1 MVVHA
6 HSLKDYIRDNF
17 VPKPKEPPVR
27 VTEEVIL
34 PCDEE
39 VCPFCDAPLVY
50 WYLSTK
56 RTLVTIPYDVELQVV
71 HKKCV
76 NEECPAC
83 QQGRSFYNPTLDSC
97 ALPNHHLALDVTL
110 LIGDLI
116 LQQHYTEKGVVKYL
130 REEHGIFVT
139 QPTVNKYK
147 NICLALGQSILAGN
161 PDTIRQALDQA
172 PARVY
177 SIDGVASNKSQTL
190 FILREVISGVT
201 LGSALLDAHDAETI
215 HAFMEQVFQAFG
227 RPDFLVG
234 DGQTGL
240 IGAAREYYPD
250 IPYQYCH
257 RHFLCNLGKA
267 LMGGNYEELKKSSTP
282 RGSSKA
288 SAS

>member
-1 MVVHA
+1 MAVHV
-6 HSLKDYIRDNF
+6 HTLKDYVRDDF
-17 VPKPKEPPVR
+17 VPKPKEPPAR
-27 VTEEVIL
+27 VVEEVIL

-39 VCPFCDAPLVY
+39 VCPFCGAPLVY

-56 RTLVTIPYDVELQVV
+56 RTLITIPYDVKLQVV

-83 QQGRSFYNPTLDSC
+83 QQERAFYNPTLDQY

-116 LQQHYTEKGVVKYL
+116 FQDHYTEKDVVKYL
-130 REEHGIFVT
+130 REEHGICVT
-139 QPTVNKYK
+139 QPTVNNYK
-147 NICLALGQSILAGN
+147 NICLALGQAMLADDGGK
-161 PDTIRQALDQA
+161 IRQALDQA

-177 SIDGVASNKSQTL
+177 SIDGVASNKSKTL
-190 FILREVISGVT
+190 FIIREVFSGVT
-201 LGSALLDAHDAETI
+201 LGAALLDAHDAKTI
-215 HAFMEQVFQAFG
+215 HAFMEQVFEAFG
-227 RPDFLVG
+227 RPEFLVG

-250 IPYQYCH
+250 ISYQYCH

-267 LMGGNYEELKKSSTP
+267 LMAGEYGELKKTSAARNSS
-282 RGSSKA
+282 GV